1 MTTTD
6 TELSTPYQLPPD
18 ARDRFDTNGF
28 VRLPKVLGVE
38 TIAAY
43 EPEITSKVIE
53 LNTMH
58 LPMEERSTY
67 SKAFLQIESL
77 WRHSEVV
84 RELVFST
91 RLARIAAE
99 LMGVDGV
106 RLYHDQA
113 LYKEPGGGITPF
125 HADQYYWP
133 FSSTKTCTVWVPLQD
148 TPLAM
153 GPLSFSVGS
162 HRFNFGRDLGIS
174 DHSEDVL
181 QKALTEQG
189 FPLSQEPYALGDVSY
204 HAGWTFHRAEPNT
217 TDIPRRVMTI
227 IYMDAD
233 IVIHEPVNDAQRND
247 LASQM
252 PGAKPGDVPNTPMN
266 PVLYR
271 RS

>member
-1 MTTTD
+1 MATGSD
-6 TELSTPYQLPPD
+6 LSTPYQLRSD
-18 ARDRFDTNGF
+18 ERARFDSDGF
-28 VRLPKVLGVE
+28 VRLPGVLSAE

-43 EPEITSKVIE
+43 EPEITGKVIE
-53 LNTMH
+53 LNTMQ

-67 SKAFLQIESL
+67 SKAFLQVESL
-77 WRHSEVV
+77 WTHSDIV
-84 RELVFST
+84 RDFVFST

-99 LMGVDGV
+99 LMGVSGV

-113 LYKEPGGGITPF
+113 LYKEAGGGITPF

-162 HRFNFGRDLGIS
+162 HKFSFGRDLAIS
-174 DHSEDVL
+174 DHSEEVL
-181 QKALTEQG
+181 QKALGAQG
-189 FPLSQEPYALGDVSY
+189 FPLSQEPFALGDVSY
-204 HAGWTFHRAEPNT
+204 HTGWTFHRAEPNT
-217 TDIPRRVMTI
+217 TDTPRRVMTI

-247 LASQM
+247 LASQL
-252 PGAKPGDVPNTPMN
+252 PGAKPGDVPDTPMN

-271 RS
+271 R